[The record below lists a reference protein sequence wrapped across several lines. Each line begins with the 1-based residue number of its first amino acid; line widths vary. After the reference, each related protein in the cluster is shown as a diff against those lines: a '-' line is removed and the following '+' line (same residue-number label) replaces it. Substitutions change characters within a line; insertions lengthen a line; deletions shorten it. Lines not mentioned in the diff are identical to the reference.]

1 MLQTNLSKIQ
11 YYGGKNEKKIWKFRT
26 YLKSLDKDESAI
38 DAIVHRVYADIT
50 KQIDCTQC
58 ANCCMKIRPIVT
70 RDDIRSVSKHL
81 QLPEE
86 KFISRYLELNEVQEY
101 LMAEIPC
108 PFLKDKRCSMYEVRP
123 EDCRSYP
130 HIWKNGFVT
139 RLMGVLNNYSICPI
153 VFNVYEQLKS
163 EFKYNA

>member
-1 MLQTNLSKIQ
+1 
-11 YYGGKNEKKIWKFRT
+11 
-26 YLKSLDKDESAI
+26 
-38 DAIVHRVYADIT
+38 
-50 KQIDCTQC
+50 
-58 ANCCMKIRPIVT
+58 MKIRPIVT

-130 HIWKNGFVT
+130 LIWKNGFVT
-139 RLMGVLNNYSICPI
+139 RLMGVLNNYSFCPI